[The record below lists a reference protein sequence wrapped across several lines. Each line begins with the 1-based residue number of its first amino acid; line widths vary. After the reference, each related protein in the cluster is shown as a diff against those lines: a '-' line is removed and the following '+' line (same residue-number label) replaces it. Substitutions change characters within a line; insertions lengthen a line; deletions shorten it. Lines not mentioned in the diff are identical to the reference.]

1 MRCVP
6 IFKWLELP
14 LKTVAIP
21 LGLLLNGAI
30 SLSAFMIKGGEGI
43 EPDEIPESKQMELVN
58 LV

>member
-1 MRCVP
+1 M
-6 IFKWLELP
+6 
-14 LKTVAIP
+14 AIP

>member
-1 MRCVP
+1 M
-6 IFKWLELP
+6 
-14 LKTVAIP
+14 AIP

-30 SLSAFMIKGGEGI
+30 SLSALMIKGGDGI